1 MHTAKFPTVSYKDF
15 FQDEKYLPERDKG
28 FPVPNEILHWIE
40 CLSSTSNESEIGVKL
55 LFATLP
61 YRNIQKLEDSWLTID
76 NLCFFCEGY
85 SSKSVRKGAEWL
97 VKKGLFIKRNVVH
110 NKAEFQVNYIKAR
123 FHEISSDIKM
133 QIKNGVRKEDVVFK
147 GIRYL
152 TATCYKKDWDSKGIG
167 YFTHIPFFLP
177 SAKASVEEMSVSYIY
192 KKNSIF
198 NLLDG
203 NTLKVILKLSY
214 FMHYNMSKRYNSPE
228 TETKT
233 ETLMKN
239 CGLSK
244 NKVEKAMKYL
254 IEGKFLRSYKIKRNS
269 RKYIFNFKSH
279 RKAKVRKQ
287 LILRENKN
295 REKNIKLSYS
305 VAVPGQLNDFSLFL
319 SRLKRRSVLP
329 SQVIYNK
336 DSLKNMQVGDNQDR
350 KEEKRNFQNQKNE
363 KYNIYDKIKTEILL
377 KMRTSSIP
385 LELCIGLTNLLE
397 TMKNQDEEISSWDSF
412 IESYNESQT
421 DESKKIERE
430 IELEATY

>member
-1 MHTAKFPTVSYKDF
+1 MHTAKFPTVNFNDLYYG
-15 FQDEKYLPERDKG
+15 EKYLPEEDKG

-61 YRNIQKLEDSWLTID
+61 YRNIQKPEDSWLTID
-76 NLCFFCEGY
+76 NLCFLCSGY
-85 SSKSVRKGAEWL
+85 SSKSIRKGAEWL
-97 VKKGLFIKRNVVH
+97 VKKGLFIKRNVAH
-110 NKAEFQVNYIKAR
+110 NKAEFQINYFKAS
-123 FHEISSDIKM
+123 FQEISSDIKK

-152 TATCYKKDWDSKGIG
+152 TATCYKKDWDSKATG

-177 SAKASVEEMSVSYIY
+177 SAKASVEKMSVSYIY
-192 KKNSIF
+192 KKKSIF

-214 FMHYNMSKRYNSPE
+214 FMNYNMSKSNSPE
-228 TETKT
+228 TEIKT
-233 ETLMKN
+233 ETLMKK

-269 RKYIFNFKSH
+269 RKYIFNFRSH
-279 RKAKVRKQ
+279 RKAKVNKQ
-287 LILRENKN
+287 LILRERKN

-319 SRLKRRSVLP
+319 SRMKRKSVLP
-329 SQVIYNK
+329 SQVVYNK

-350 KEEKRNFQNQKNE
+350 KEEKRNFHIQNKE
-363 KYNIYDKIKTEILL
+363 KYNIYDKIKTELLL

-385 LELCIGLTNLLE
+385 LELCIGLTKLLE
-397 TMKNQDEEISSWDSF
+397 TMKDQDEEISSWDSF
-412 IESYNESQT
+412 IESYNKSQT

-430 IELEATY
+430 MELEAMY

>member
-1 MHTAKFPTVSYKDF
+1 MHTAKFPTFSLNDLYYG
-15 FQDEKYLPERDKG
+15 EKYLPEEDKG
-28 FPVPNEILHWIE
+28 IPVPNEVLHWIE

-55 LFATLP
+55 FFATLA
-61 YRNIQKLEDSWLTID
+61 YRNIQKYLDSWLTID
-76 NLCFFCEGY
+76 NLCFFCNGY
-85 SSKSVRKGAEWL
+85 SSKSIRKGAEWL
-97 VKKGLFIKRNVVH
+97 VRKGLFIKRNVAH
-110 NKAEFQVNYIKAR
+110 NKAEFQINYIKAS
-123 FHEISSDIKM
+123 FQEISSNIKM
-133 QIKNGVRKEDVVFK
+133 QIKNGVRKEEVVFK

-152 TATCYKKDWDSKGIG
+152 TATCFKKDWDSKATG

-177 SAKASVEEMSVSYIY
+177 SANACVEEKSVSYIY

-214 FMHYNMSKRYNSPE
+214 FMNFNMSKSNSPE

-233 ETLMKN
+233 ENLMKK

-254 IEGKFLRSYKIKRNS
+254 IKGKFLRSYKIKRNS
-269 RKYIFNFKSH
+269 RKYIFNFRSH
-279 RKAKVRKQ
+279 REARVNKLLLIRKS
-287 LILRENKN
+287 KN

-305 VAVPGQLNDFSLFL
+305 VAVPGQLNDFSLLL

-336 DSLKNMQVGDNQDR
+336 DSLKNMQVGDNQYR
-350 KEEKRNFQNQKNE
+350 KEEKRIFHNQEKE
-363 KYNIYDKIKTEILL
+363 KYNIYDKIKTELLL
-377 KMRTSSIP
+377 KLRTSNIP
-385 LELCIGLTNLLE
+385 LELFMDLTNLLE
-397 TMKNQDEEISSWDSF
+397 KMKDQDEEISSWDSF
-412 IESYNESQT
+412 IESYNKSQT

-430 IELEATY
+430 MELEATY